1 MKSLFVGL
9 FVGFSH
15 VVDILFTC
23 LLIDEYDR
31 LGHPNAVSLEKNWWR
46 YLFERYGHWETNLV
60 TVPFTA
66 VLFGFIGG
74 WLWNAGA
81 YFMTG
86 VMLGVLGHQALL
98 NVIKYQNVRS
108 QSESK
113 SQAMREAYKK
123 LNKEEI

>member
-1 MKSLFVGL
+1 
-9 FVGFSH
+9 
-15 VVDILFTC
+15 
-23 LLIDEYDR
+23 
-31 LGHPNAVSLEKNWWR
+31 
-46 YLFERYGHWETNLV
+46 
-60 TVPFTA
+60 
-66 VLFGFIGG
+66 
-74 WLWNAGA
+74 LWNGGA

-113 SQAMREAYKK
+113 SEAMREAYKK

>member
-9 FVGFSH
+9 FVGLSH
-15 VVDILFTC
+15 VVDSVFTC

-46 YLFERYGHWETNLV
+46 YLFQRYGHWKTNLV

-74 WLWNAGA
+74 WLWNGGA

-108 QSESK
+108 QSEVK
-113 SQAMREAYKK
+113 SEAMREAYQKM
-123 LNKEEI
+123 NKEER